1 MVEQDRIV
9 HERVDRVNNI
19 FIGDCPPSV
28 VRELLDFLDPL
39 HQLLERSVRVPRL
52 RQLLEISDNVLIFQ
66 LLVLREYVYEDVP
79 HLDMGKSP
87 TAIKYWGKKF
97 FVNCLCDL
105 LSPCTLKVDPFL
117 EFPRCLRMAGVEV
130 YRGDAICPRWDDELA

>member
-1 MVEQDRIV
+1 MVEQDRVV

-66 LLVLREYVYEDVP
+66 LLVLREDVYEDVP

-87 TAIKYWGKKF
+87 TAIKWGF
-97 FVNCLCDL
+97 AHIQVLYT
-105 LSPCTLKVDPFL
+105 SV
-117 EFPRCLRMAGVEV
+117 
-130 YRGDAICPRWDDELA
+130 